1 VLETLGE
8 ALALMRKTQIDPRLF
23 LEVVNGGL
31 FRSPVYENYGKI
43 IADQKFEP
51 AAFKLRLGL
60 KDLRLVLEAADE
72 SQTPMPLASLVRDH
86 LQSGVARG
94 YAEMDWAALAR
105 VIAEDAG
112 LAS

>member
-1 VLETLGE
+1 
-8 ALALMRKTQIDPRLF
+8 
-23 LEVVNGGL
+23 
-31 FRSPVYENYGKI
+31 
-43 IADQKFEP
+43 
-51 AAFKLRLGL
+51 L